1 MRKKSRGIRAISWI
15 ENFCVAPSGP
25 ERGQRARLTHAQR
38 ETVRMI
44 YDHPDGP
51 QHLPVTGSL
60 AAYLALLHVCGPEAL
75 QHDFRPN
82 VAPNLFTIWGQ
93 RRPRSARR
101 VEARWCR
108 RNLPGIGNKVSYGRL
123 SEPFS
128 RHDARFRD

>member
-1 MRKKSRGIRAISWI
+1 MLAKYMRKKSRGIRAISWI

-82 VAPNLFTIWGQ
+82 VAPDLFTIWGSVGPDL
-93 RRPRSARR
+93 RA
-101 VEARWCR
+101 V
-108 RNLPGIGNKVSYGRL
+108 LK
-123 SEPFS
+123 
-128 RHDARFRD
+128 RDGAGVICPELGTKYPTAA

>member
-75 QHDFRPN
+75 QHDFRPD
-82 VAPNLFTIWGQ
+82 VAPDIFTVWGSVGPDL
-93 RRPRSARR
+93 RA
-101 VEARWCR
+101 V
-108 RNLPGIGNKVSYGRL
+108 LK
-123 SEPFS
+123 
-128 RHDARFRD
+128 RDGAGVICPELGTKYPTAA